1 MQEEA
6 TNQVEERVEDE
17 GEVVELDVPESD
29 DSDSDEAIENVS
41 AEEEQKDKKEDELE
55 DYSKSVQKRIATLTK
70 KMREQER
77 AAQSAYEYA
86 KNLQAENDKLKSSTS
101 ELNKSYFG
109 EAESRLKSQRAQ
121 ANAVL
126 KQAYQDQDWDKVT
139 KAQEIL
145 DKITVEESKLVNNR
159 MKIEDQQTAYQNYN
173 PQQFQQQQQFQQPQA
188 APEPDPAAQDW
199 AEKNAWFGEDE
210 TMTLAAFNIHRKL
223 IEEEGFDPSDSMY
236 YDEID
241 KRIRA
246 EFPHKFND
254 GGEAKPKAK
263 MQQTVAPAVRSDG
276 SGRKR
281 QVRLT
286 KSEVEMARRLNVPVQ
301 EYAKYIKR

>member
-29 DSDSDEAIENVS
+29 DSDSDEAIEDVS
-41 AEEEQKDKKEDELE
+41 AEEGQKASKEDELE

-86 KNLQAENDKLKSSTS
+86 KNLQAENEKLKTNTS

-159 MKIEDQQTAYQNYN
+159 MKVEQPEPTYQNYN
-173 PQQFQQQQQFQQPQA
+173 PQQFQQFQQPQA

-199 AEKNAWFGEDE
+199 AEKNTWFGEDE

-246 EFPHKFND
+246 EFPHKFS
-254 GGEAKPKAK
+254 GEKTKGK
-263 MQQTVAPAVRSDG
+263 IQQTVAPAVRSDG

>member
-1 MQEEA
+1 MLEEENNQAPEQE
-6 TNQVEERVEDE
+6 VDE
-17 GEVVELDVPESD
+17 GEIVELDVSEED
-29 DSDSDEAIENVS
+29 QEAQAAVEDVS
-41 AEEEQKDKKEDELE
+41 EEETKQDEEQDELE
-55 DYSKSVQKRIATLTK
+55 NYSKNVQKRIANLTK

-86 KNLQAENDKLKSSTS
+86 KSLQSENEHLKTSTS
-101 ELNKSYFG
+101 QLNQSYYG
-109 EAESRLKSQRAQ
+109 EAENRLKSQRAQ

-126 KQAYQDQDWDKVT
+126 KGAYQDQDWDKVT

-145 DKITVEESKLVNNR
+145 DKITVEESKLANNR
-159 MKIEDQQTAYQNYN
+159 MQIEREPVYQEVPNQQA
-173 PQQFQQQQQFQQPQA
+173 FQQQVQAPTPQA
-188 APEPDPAAQDW
+188 DPEAESW
-199 AEKNAWFGEDE
+199 AEKNEWFGQDE
-210 TMTLAAFNIHRKL
+210 IMTLAAFNIHQKL

-241 KRIRA
+241 KRIRT
-246 EFPHKFND
+246 EFPHKFSD
-254 GGEAKPKAK
+254 GGAVKSKAK
-263 MQQTVAPAVRSDG
+263 MQQTVAPAGRSDS

-301 EYAKYIKR
+301 EYAKHIKR